1 MNLLRDKGELT
12 KFQILFEI
20 IRKQPHVKQ
29 EDISDTLGITVQ
41 AVSKHFKKMINDG
54 LIEAGT
60 EKANYRLTP
69 KALEKLHEGAKSL
82 ERYSIKIE
90 NGLKIERVWPAI
102 ATQPTKPG
110 DEIGL
115 VMKDGVLYAVTP
127 DSEDAKAF
135 GIVTT
140 EANQGE
146 DLGFEYTR
154 GKVEI
159 DRGKILIVK
168 LPSIKEGG
176 SRAVDL
182 AKVKKLYEDFKPDRV
197 GVMGSVGRAVLNKL
211 EMKADIEFGISR
223 AAAVAALRGL
233 DVFVLVVG
241 RMVNLMIEEIDKTN
255 VKRTIDIKYEVKD
268 GRKL

>member
-29 EDISDTLGITVQ
+29 EEIGNALGITVQ
-41 AVSKHFKKMINDG
+41 AVSKHFKKLMSEG
-54 LIEAGT
+54 FIEAGT

-69 KALEKLHEGAKSL
+69 KALEKLQEGAKNL
-82 ERYSIKIE
+82 ERYVTKIE

-102 ATQPTKPG
+102 ATQSTKTE

-115 VMKDGVLYAVTP
+115 VMKKGVLYAVSP
-127 DSEDAKAF
+127 NNPDAKAF
-135 GIVTT
+135 GTATT
-140 EANQGE
+140 DASPRE
-146 DLGFEYTR
+146 DLGFEYLR

-159 DRGKILIVK
+159 ERGKVLIVK

-182 AKVKKLYEDFKPDRV
+182 AKVQKIYEEFNPDRI

-211 EMKADIEFGISR
+211 GLKADIEFGISR
-223 AAAVAALRGL
+223 ASAVAALRGL
-233 DVFVLVVG
+233 NVFVLVVG
-241 RMVNLMIEEIDKTN
+241 RMVNRMIEEIDRTN
-255 VKRTIDIKYEVKD
+255 VKRTIDITYEIKD
-268 GRKL
+268 GRSP